1 MTGPQKKTL
10 RRLALAF
17 GICAAGS
24 SLAGAPAAGAA
35 VHDDVHVEIV
45 RNSNVAL
52 GAHSEAAV
60 FCPSGERAIGG
71 GVLTRSSHYSMSI
84 QADNPLEQD
93 GLTVDTN
100 DGDVPRWWYSAI
112 TNNYGPDESFDHYS
126 ICSATSDATVE
137 AQAFTGAP
145 GRSGATAHCPAGTR
159 AISGG
164 IGTTGSISSGFRAVE
179 NQPLAAGATLA
190 GTTSGEVIP
199 DWYAAAAGGSGVP
212 MKAFAI
218 CSAASNAT
226 VETASFDA
234 NALAAGSA
242 ACPGSEVA
250 TGGGFGATT
259 DTAGGVWLSSAPAT
273 AGGDQLAVGDAPHGW
288 FGLVDAISGPPS
300 TYRVYALCEGE
311 PPATQPPATP
321 AVAPAHK
328 RCKHKKKKHARV
340 AKKKCHRKKRR

>member
-1 MTGPQKKTL
+1 MTELRENTL
-10 RRLALAF
+10 RGVALAF
-17 GICAAGS
+17 GICAAGA
-24 SLAGAPAAGAA
+24 SLAGASAAGAA
-35 VHDDVHVEIV
+35 IHDDVHVEIV
-45 RNSNVAL
+45 RHSNVAL
-52 GAHSEAAV
+52 GAYSEAAV

-71 GVLTRSSHYSMSI
+71 GVLTRHFSMSI

-112 TNNYGPDESFDHYS
+112 TNNYGPDESIDHYS

-137 AQAFTGAP
+137 AEAFTGTP

-164 IGTTGSISSGFRAVE
+164 IGTTGSISSGFYAVE

-199 DWYAAAAGGSGVP
+199 DWYAAAANYGGSGVP

-242 ACPGSEVA
+242 VCPGSEVA

-259 DTAGGVWLSSAPAT
+259 DTAQGVWLSSAPAT
-273 AGGDQLAVGDAPHGW
+273 GGGDPSLAVGDAPHGW
-288 FGLVDAISGPPS
+288 FGLVDGISGPPS

-311 PPATQPPATP
+311 PPATP

-328 RCKHKKKKHARV
+328 RCKHKKKHAR
-340 AKKKCHRKKRR
+340 AAKKKKCHRKKRRAAH